1 MLAAHSRD
9 REPGGER
16 SRRGTRGEGRVWW
29 TADRDAREWR
39 VRGDATE
46 VRGERIEGSMFLSMG
61 QHTCSAAR
69 SLRVLRPKIVTASE
83 ENDPMVEE

>member
-1 MLAAHSRD
+1 
-9 REPGGER
+9 
-16 SRRGTRGEGRVWW
+16 
-29 TADRDAREWR
+29 
-39 VRGDATE
+39 
-46 VRGERIEGSMFLSMG
+46 MFLSMG